1 MTKKMT
7 TGEIAKKAGISQKA
21 IRLYDEKGLLKPSEY
36 SEGNYRLYDKEALFV
51 LEKIIALKQ
60 VGFSLEEIKENL
72 MYSEDDDILETLQ
85 NQIDMMEAK
94 RYELEKAIAR
104 IKAAIVRSNGKP
116 NWDDVAD
123 IIRDIQN
130 DQNSDDSHFYALK
143 HNADGQDWYVK
154 IYNSLPIKEG
164 ERILDLGCGFS
175 KIWRNNWSDIPSNV
189 TIDAYDLHGSWAD
202 DFAKFIPEHQEQL
215 SDGSVISLFFEDI
228 EKPSTWDDL
237 SAKSPYSMVIAHY
250 LMDVLSDPQALV
262 ARVAEHL
269 ALGGLFSV
277 NNFCATSE
285 HLFWIDTLKASGL
298 NPSFAIDQYQEA
310 KIAGDE
316 FQTILSKYFSKV
328 TQVWLPSP
336 FRYDSPE
343 ELFERVLER
352 FPQAHD
358 YLQSN
363 KRKLISHLQTL
374 CKDDGSIILD
384 SNNLFWHCYK

>member
-60 VGFSLEEIKENL
+60 VGFSLEEIKDNL
-72 MYSEDDDILETLQ
+72 IQSDDDDILETLQ

-94 RYELEKAIAR
+94 RYELEKAITR

-123 IIRDIQN
+123 IIRDIQS
-130 DQNSDDSHFYALK
+130 DQNSDESHFYALK
-143 HNADGQDWYVK
+143 HNADGLDWYVK
-154 IYNSLPIKEG
+154 IYNSLCIKEG

-175 KIWRNNWSDIPSNV
+175 KLWRNNWTDIPSNV

-202 DFAKFIPEHQEQL
+202 DFAKFLPEHKDRL
-215 SDGSVISLFFEDI
+215 SDGTDISLRFEDI
-228 EKPSTWDDL
+228 EKQETWDEL
-237 SAKSPYSMVIAHY
+237 SRKEPYSMVIAHY
-250 LMDVLSDPQALV
+250 LMDVLFDPQTLV
-262 ARVAEHL
+262 ARVADIL
-269 ALGGLFSV
+269 APGGLFSV
-277 NNFCATSE
+277 NNICAANE
-285 HLFWIDTLKASGL
+285 DLFWIDTLKASGL
-298 NPSFAIDQYQEA
+298 NPSFAMDKYQEA
-310 KIAGDE
+310 KSAEEE
-316 FQTILSKYFSKV
+316 FKTVLSTHFHKITEV
-328 TQVWLPSP
+328 HLASP
-336 FRYDSPE
+336 LRYDSPE
-343 ELFERVLER
+343 ELLERAMDR

-363 KRKLISHLQTL
+363 KNKLISYFHTL
-374 CKDDGSIILD
+374 RREDGSIILD
-384 SNNLFWHCYK
+384 DNRLFWHCYK

>member
-60 VGFSLEEIKENL
+60 VGFSLEEIKDNL
-72 MYSEDDDILETLQ
+72 IQSDDDDILETLQ

-94 RYELEKAIAR
+94 RYELEKAITR

-123 IIRDIQN
+123 IIRDIQS
-130 DQNSDDSHFYALK
+130 DQNSDESHFYALK
-143 HNADGQDWYVK
+143 HNADGLDWYVK
-154 IYNSLPIKEG
+154 IYNSLCIKEG

-175 KIWRNNWSDIPSNV
+175 KLWRNNWTDIPSNV

-202 DFAKFIPEHQEQL
+202 DFAKFLPEHKDRL
-215 SDGSVISLFFEDI
+215 SDGTDISLRFEDI
-228 EKPSTWDDL
+228 EKQETWDEL
-237 SAKSPYSMVIAHY
+237 SRKEPYSMVIAHY
-250 LMDVLSDPQALV
+250 LMDVLSDPQTLV
-262 ARVAEHL
+262 ARVADIL
-269 ALGGLFSV
+269 APGGLFSV
-277 NNFCATSE
+277 NNICAANE
-285 HLFWIDTLKASGL
+285 DLFWIDTLKASGL
-298 NPSFAIDQYQEA
+298 NPSFAMDKYQEA
-310 KIAGDE
+310 KSAEEE
-316 FQTILSKYFSKV
+316 FKTVLSTHFHKITEV
-328 TQVWLPSP
+328 HLASP
-336 FRYDSPE
+336 LRYDSPE
-343 ELFERVLER
+343 ELLERTMDR

-363 KRKLISHLQTL
+363 KNKLISYFHTL
-374 CKDDGSIILD
+374 RREDGSIILD
-384 SNNLFWHCYK
+384 DNRLFWHCYK